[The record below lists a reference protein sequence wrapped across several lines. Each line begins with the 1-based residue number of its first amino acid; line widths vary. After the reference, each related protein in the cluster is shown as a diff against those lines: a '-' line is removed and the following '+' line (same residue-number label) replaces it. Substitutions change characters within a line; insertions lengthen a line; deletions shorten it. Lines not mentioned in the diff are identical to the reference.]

1 MKTDRTYAKTN
12 GEIDAEL
19 GDIWKTFIKQR
30 ERITKLES
38 ETEELREMLEA
49 LKLALKDARDS
60 LQLQIYRKL

>member
-12 GEIDAEL
+12 AEIDVEL

-30 ERITKLES
+30 ERIARLER
-38 ETEELREMLEA
+38 ETEELREMVDA